1 MYCILI
7 MVPRDQH
14 TELSSR
20 STRLWI
26 GITVSIGISQVII
39 QKAWL
44 WIIVVAYLESAK
56 LSLHTKNLFCRFVN
70 SRSIV
75 TTTKGKIVHP
85 YPNFPCFLM
94 AIISCFLCC
103 AAFLYSFYILLHLF
117 LSWISIKYF
126 PQDVKQ
132 PTINFTILLKNCSFC
147 F

>member
-7 MVPRDQH
+7 MVARDQH

-26 GITVSIGISQVII
+26 GITVSIGISQVIM

-56 LSLHTKNLFCRFVN
+56 LSLHTRFVN

-75 TTTKGKIVHP
+75 TTTKGKIVHL
-85 YPNFPCFLM
+85 YPNSPCFLL

-117 LSWISIKYF
+117 LSSISIKYF
-126 PQDVKQ
+126 PQNVKQ
-132 PTINFTILLKNCSFC
+132 PTINLAILLKNCSFC